1 MDNSALYRSQGN
13 TRFCANIFLRYL
25 RLVSDCL
32 HNCIVVNIRLVFS
45 IGAIGINFGVNGV
58 NGVTLFGLND
68 TILINSRLFPIRV
81 DAEIAVHVDQFRLS
95 KAIFL
100 SKQTDARIPRNLCSL

>member
-13 TRFCANIFLRYL
+13 TRFCANIFLHYL
-25 RLVSDCL
+25 RLVSDYL
-32 HNCIVVNIRLVFS
+32 HNCLVVNIRLVFS
-45 IGAIGINFGVNGV
+45 IGAIGANFGV

-100 SKQTDARIPRNLCSL
+100 SKQTDARIPRSLCSL

>member
-45 IGAIGINFGVNGV
+45 NGAIGINIGI
-58 NGVTLFGLND
+58 NGVTLFGFND
-68 TILINSRLFPIRV
+68 TILINSRLFS
-81 DAEIAVHVDQFRLS
+81 D
-95 KAIFL
+95 KG
-100 SKQTDARIPRNLCSL
+100 

>member
-45 IGAIGINFGVNGV
+45 IGAIGINFGANFGV
-58 NGVTLFGLND
+58 NGVTLFGFND
-68 TILINSRLFPIRV
+68 TILINSR
-81 DAEIAVHVDQFRLS
+81 
-95 KAIFL
+95 IF
-100 SKQTDARIPRNLCSL
+100 SVKG